1 MEAGWGAVVKDAE
14 EKVRALVSECRQ
26 LGLDAYRERLVEQRE
41 PAAVSDGYDILWG
54 DLQNMKGRNFD
65 RLARFVE
72 LVKSGVEAEAALERV
87 WEEIPAG

>member
-1 MEAGWGAVVKDAE
+1 MEAGRGAAMKDAE
-14 EKVRALVSECRQ
+14 EKGRALVSECRQ

-41 PAAVSDGYDILWG
+41 PAAASDGYDISWG
-54 DLQNMKGRNFD
+54 DLQDMKSRSFA

>member
-1 MEAGWGAVVKDAE
+1 MEAGWGAVVKDPE

-26 LGLDAYRERLVEQRE
+26 LGLDEYRDRLVEQGE
-41 PAAVSDGYDILWG
+41 PAAASDGYDISWG
-54 DLQNMKGRNFD
+54 DLQSMKGRNFA

-72 LVKSGVEAEAALERV
+72 LVKSGVEAEAALVQV